1 MCVRNRRTA
10 DSEAKNLLA
19 KAFPCPDKSKG
30 SKLASVG
37 IDDSMRI
44 FDQNTSTYEAGN
56 ATKLK
61 AQPRGIDH
69 KGDLTVVVTRNS
81 IVMVIF
87 FFEI

>member
-1 MCVRNRRTA
+1 MSLDLPILGEGHGTQINGLRR
-10 DSEAKNLLA
+10 
-19 KAFPCPDKSKG
+19 SKG

-81 IVMVIF
+81 IVMVMS

>member
-1 MCVRNRRTA
+1 M
-10 DSEAKNLLA
+10 
-19 KAFPCPDKSKG
+19 
-30 SKLASVG
+30 G

-44 FDQNTSTYEAGN
+44 FDQNTCTYEAGN

-87 FFEI
+87 YFEI